1 MDALAAV
8 LALQQKQLETTKP
21 LAVADEKPKSSKPLI
36 LTTLALFASIGA
48 NAYLGWLAWSF
59 FWRFRD
65 TASDLSRARSSAF
78 PAGGM
83 AGH

>member
-8 LALQQKQLETTKP
+8 LALQQKQLDKTTT
-21 LAVADEKPKSSKPLI
+21 PKQTKEESQSSKPLI

-65 TASDLSRARSSAF
+65 AASDLSRARSNAF
-78 PAGGM
+78 PAGSM

>member
-1 MDALAAV
+1 MN
-8 LALQQKQLETTKP
+8 TTTQP
-21 LAVADEKPKSSKPLI
+21 PVEEPKSSKPLI
-36 LTTLALFASIGA
+36 LTTLALFASISA
-48 NAYLGWLAWSF
+48 NGYLGWLAWSF

-78 PAGGM
+78 PSGGV